1 AGLDFLVLLKAFS
14 RASFAPT
21 EAGAL
26 GVWGMG
32 GVGLKCGAL
41 HFCGFAMK
49 AVFEPAPGNRHL
61 YIEQGQWLM
70 GLRTAALVLLLA
82 TSMTACGGSQDKAR
96 ELVEVSQLK
105 EVYDDLVQTT
115 MQSYSPRFLE
125 VMDEDIR
132 TVLED
137 KAPFK
142 EMQELFIDSYAANL
156 QADELDA
163 AIRAHFHPEQAKSIF
178 ADTPEGRGFMSK
190 MGDAYSNAQDT
201 FENRLKERD
210 PEIVEVLDEMN
221 TRFNR

>member
-1 AGLDFLVLLKAFS
+1 
-14 RASFAPT
+14 
-21 EAGAL
+21 
-26 GVWGMG
+26 
-32 GVGLKCGAL
+32 
-41 HFCGFAMK
+41 
-49 AVFEPAPGNRHL
+49 
-61 YIEQGQWLM
+61 
-70 GLRTAALVLLLA
+70 
-82 TSMTACGGSQDKAR
+82 
-96 ELVEVSQLK
+96 
-105 EVYDDLVQTT
+105 
-115 MQSYSPRFLE
+115 
-125 VMDEDIR
+125 MDEDIR

-163 AIRAHFHPEQAKSIF
+163 AIRAHFHPKQAKSIF

-190 MGDAYSNAQDT
+190 IGDAYFNAQDT